1 VSGVFSVL
9 RAGARGLASYLGRDE
24 RGQTLWE
31 YIMVGILVLVA
42 GVLVLRALGVQ
53 ITQNLQEI
61 INALQNR

>member
-1 VSGVFSVL
+1 ML

>member
-1 VSGVFSVL
+1 MSGVFSVL